1 MDVKTCDQMLL
12 LLNHIQ
18 TAGEVNLNNTLM
30 CIQLIKQEK
39 QQALIQESQIQ
50 EKGE

>member
-39 QQALIQESQIQ
+39 QKALESQIQ

>member
-18 TAGEVNLNNTLM
+18 VEGEESLNNTLV

-39 QQALIQESQIQ
+39 QKAIQESQIQ
-50 EKGE
+50 KKGE